1 MGEYMFSKIKMSLVV
16 IVILLVS
23 SSCTNLTLDEEPKE
37 NEEIVEE
44 GIDYGSEEFVD
55 NRYDSIENT
64 IISLDKI
71 GERLVGNDGNY
82 NFMNDLKEYLN
93 SNFPEAELFIQ
104 PYTISLTAEYKVSIS
119 SENNSITFDN
129 FNSICKYI
137 NKGKLSESTIVTD
150 TLEGLDSSKNYIFIS
165 EDYSLIEK
173 SKSYENICLSLQSV
187 DTIFLE
193 QNVIK
198 VKTDIPTIMN
208 VDNITAEK
216 LLEYKGEAINL
227 LIDIKNKE
235 FELQNIFAVIKGR
248 QSNNAIAITSHIDST
263 TSLGNNYSKGAIDN
277 GSGISINLDLL
288 RKNYAKKN
296 TSNYDLIFA
305 FVNSEEGFLLKS
317 SSGSMVLNDLLSQ
330 KYENTLNVNLDC
342 LGEKNIDILS
352 YGFDGS
358 INKNVIAEIII
369 SQETEEL
376 KLEQAEYYTSD
387 NLSFNNSIYFYNFDY
402 HGENRAIHT
411 ENDTMK
417 AIEINQLEQL
427 STIIFNILIEIIKLD
442 YTVLFV

>member
-1 MGEYMFSKIKMSLVV
+1 MFSKIKMSLVV
-16 IVILLVS
+16 IVILLVT

-82 NFMNDLKEYLN
+82 NFVKELKEYLN

-104 PYTISLTAEYKVSIS
+104 PYTISLTTEYKVSIS
-119 SENNSITFDN
+119 SEDNSITFDN

-208 VDNITAEK
+208 VDIITAEK

-227 LIDIKNKE
+227 LIEIKNKE
-235 FELQNIFAVIKGR
+235 FELENIFAVIKGR

-288 RKNYAKKN
+288 RKNYAKEN

-330 KYENTLNVNLDC
+330 KYENTLNVNVDC

-387 NLSFNNSIYFYNFDY
+387 NLSFKNSIYFYNFDY